1 MTGSSPRPVRPRTMP
16 GVLELLPLDQ
26 AAFQGMLDVI
36 RKGFES
42 YGFLPIATPTMELAE
57 LLLRKTGGETERQVY
72 MAQSS
77 GAAEQG
83 EEPELALRFDLTV
96 PLARYVAEHANDL
109 TFPFRRYQMQPVFRG
124 ERPQQGRFREFFQCD
139 IDVVGRDHLSLRYD
153 AEIPAVINAV
163 FADLGIGEFV
173 IGISNRRLLAG
184 LMTSLGM
191 DSDDGMMRAL
201 DKLSRRGPDE
211 VIASLREEGTEEAVA
226 RRLVDLAGRGVVTGD
241 GAKALL
247 EELEGIEPSLDQGIG
262 EVSEVLQLLSQ
273 LGVPSHRFG
282 LDLGIARGLDYYTG
296 TVYETTLVAHPELGS
311 ICSGGRY
318 DDLAGHYTSS
328 RLPGVGISIGLSRL
342 FWQLRV
348 AEILPAAKSPVA
360 ALVAL
365 IDEEGLVTALQI
377 AADLRRNGINT
388 ESSLEPRK
396 LAQQLKYAD
405 RSGIEIVVLAGPD
418 ERAKGEVLVR
428 NLARQS
434 QEFVATA
441 EVVEGVSRMRST

>member
-1 MTGSSPRPVRPRTMP
+1 MP
-16 GVLELLPLDQ
+16 GVMELLPMDQ
-26 AAFQGMLDVI
+26 AAFQEMLDII
-36 RKGFES
+36 RRGFEI

-72 MAQSS
+72 LAQSS
-77 GAAEQG
+77 GAADQG
-83 EEPELALRFDLTV
+83 EEPDLALRFDLTV
-96 PLARYVAEHANDL
+96 PLARYVAEHRNEL

-124 ERPQQGRFREFFQCD
+124 ERPQQGRFREFYQCD
-139 IDVVGRDHLSLRYD
+139 IDVVGQDSLSLRYD
-153 AEIPAVINAV
+153 AEIPAVIDTV
-163 FADLGIGEFV
+163 FANLGIGEFT

-184 LMTSLGM
+184 LMTSLDM
-191 DSDDGMMRAL
+191 ESDDAMMREL

-211 VIASLREEGTEEAVA
+211 VIASLRQRGASETGAP
-226 RRLVDLAGRGVVTGD
+226 RLVELAGRGVVTGE
-241 GAKALL
+241 GALALL
-247 EELEGIEPSLDQGIG
+247 DELGAYGPGLEQGIG
-262 EVSEVLQLLSQ
+262 EVGEVLSLLGQ

-318 DDLAGHYTSS
+318 DDLAGHYTDR

-342 FWQLRV
+342 FWQLR
-348 AEILPAAKSPVA
+348 AAGILPAPRSPVT

-365 IDEEGLVTALQI
+365 IDDEGLEAALQI
-377 AADLRRNGINT
+377 AADLRTSGINT

-405 RSGIEIVVLAGPD
+405 RSGIEVVVLAGPE
-418 ERAKGEVLVR
+418 ERTKGEVLVR
-428 NLARQS
+428 NLSRQS
-434 QEFVATA
+434 QEFVARANVA
-441 EVVEGVSRMRST
+441 EAVSRMRSV